1 MEDRMKI
8 MKYSAKSLFKSLTII
23 SLMATAPSSFAL
35 VDYTEPEFQP
45 QRSGATSLRAP
56 KPKSVKKLSAPAK
69 SNSGPLGTL
78 NMGISHGFTD
88 VELEGNTGKV
98 NTTKIEAHF
107 QTQYNIYMDVDY
119 WQASSSSEFIGEGR
133 SGQKGNPQV
142 ILGFNWLQFG
152 GAADAANID
161 LYGGAS
167 FGQKGSTFATE
178 RTRKIFGV
186 KTAKRFNQF
195 ALGLGYELGF
205 NDTPDSD
212 EEKAIGSI
220 RKLQASLGWFVSPDI
235 RFILEGSTYKVSKSD
250 AVGRANVLESDLSF
264 SSITPKAHLNLS
276 PWVML
281 ELGAT
286 FRTRRVKDADTLDAK
301 LWDMEGAYGNSM
313 FASLGI
319 RI

>member
-1 MEDRMKI
+1 
-8 MKYSAKSLFKSLTII
+8 MKYSAKSLFKSVTII
-23 SLMATAPSSFAL
+23 SLMLSAPSALSL
-35 VDYTEPEFQP
+35 VDYTEPEFKP
-45 QRSGATSLRAP
+45 QSSGAKSISAP
-56 KPKSVKKLSAPAK
+56 KPRSVQKLAAPAK
-69 SNSGPLGTL
+69 KSSGGPLGTL
-78 NMGISHGFTD
+78 SMGLSHGFTD

-98 NTTKIEAHF
+98 NTTKVEAHF

-119 WQASSSSEFIGEGR
+119 WQASSNSEFIAEGK
-133 SGQKGNPQV
+133 SSQKGNPLV

-178 RTRKIFGV
+178 RTRKIFGI

-205 NDTPDSD
+205 NDTPDSED
-212 EEKAIGSI
+212 EKAIGSV
-220 RKLQASLGWFVSPDI
+220 RKLGASLGWYVSPDI
-235 RFILEGSTYKVSKSD
+235 RFIVEGSTYKVSKSD
-250 AVGRANVLESDLSF
+250 ATGRSNVLESDLSF

-286 FRTRRVKDADTLDAK
+286 FRTRRIKDADTLDAK